1 MRWQLSKQLRP
12 ADRFIRTVHCRTPNA
27 HETRT
32 GVGFGTLHLNS
43 GRLAPEGT
51 LSQTST
57 APVAG
62 ASALGRCPAERSAAT
77 VGLRISTTQQAR
89 EQTIP
94 GDAKRRAVSATPC
107 HQRLRVKQ
115 GAREQQTAH
124 HRHYQYAPASLNN
137 ASLEQVQLTNE
148 TQQRDGA
155 CQNNQ
160 VPSTPP

>member
-12 ADRFIRTVHCRTPNA
+12 ADRFIRTMHCRTPSA

-43 GRLAPEGT
+43 GRPAPEGT

-77 VGLRISTTQQAR
+77 VGLHISTTQQAR

-107 HQRLRVKQ
+107 HQRELS
-115 GAREQQTAH
+115 RERGSRRQHGH
-124 HRHYQYAPASLNN
+124 HQYAPASLNN